1 MPDSVSEPPKKRCRL
16 GDDDDKAHSSQDQL
30 SLSSPRV
37 VATDKTLRPEKA
49 RKKTKVMDDGHG
61 MDEIAIGLPPEQY
74 NPRPSRSRSGHG
86 DASLFLPEDFSK
98 RPESLAK
105 LKRRKNRRKTTAFE
119 RPPEDSEEEAIAQVQ
134 DFIRQEGSSKP
145 AADIVK
151 PSLKPVEERLRG
163 LQSVEQMKKVGTA
176 KRKGKRHVQESIEE
190 YEPVVAPFS
199 EELPSKGISSTA
211 NSTKHVQEHG
221 LSKRIETEKP
231 PPQHQSLLEIETGQ
245 LISTQTSSNGPASL
259 KRKLSLSAN
268 PHDGDDGGDPTNS
281 DRPVS
286 QNPENNPPPQQ
297 NPTPSSSPSPI
308 KQQLRPPQTPPKSAS
323 TGPDKH
329 SPLNS
334 SKVAYRVGLSKRAR
348 IEPLL
353 RFVRKP

>member
-1 MPDSVSEPPKKRCRL
+1 M
-16 GDDDDKAHSSQDQL
+16 
-30 SLSSPRV
+30 SSPR
-37 VATDKTLRPEKA
+37 VATDKTLKPEKV
-49 RKKTKVMDDGHG
+49 RKKIMGLNGEHG

-86 DASLFLPEDFSK
+86 EAGLFLPEDFSK
-98 RPESLAK
+98 RPESFGK

-119 RPPEDSEEEAIAQVQ
+119 RPPEDSEEEAIAKVR
-134 DFIRQEGSSKP
+134 DFITQEATSKP

-151 PSLKPVEERLRG
+151 PSLEPIEECLRE
-163 LQSVEQMKKVGTA
+163 LQSVGPIEKVGTT
-176 KRKGKRHVQESIEE
+176 KRKGRHHVQEDIEE
-190 YEPVVAPFS
+190 HKPVVAPFS
-199 EELPSKGISSTA
+199 EEQPPKGISSTA
-211 NSTKHVQEHG
+211 NGTKHVQEHDR
-221 LSKRIETEKP
+221 SNVIETERPSPK
-231 PPQHQSLLEIETGQ
+231 HQNLLEIETAQ
-245 LISTQTSSNGPASL
+245 PESTQTSSSRPASM
-259 KRKLSLSAN
+259 KRKLSLSATT
-268 PHDGDDGGDPTNS
+268 HDGDDGGDPTSS

-286 QNPENNPPPQQ
+286 QNPQKITPPQQ

-308 KQQLRPPQTPPKSAS
+308 KQQLPPPQTPPKPPS

-353 RFVRKP
+353 RIFRKP

>member
-1 MPDSVSEPPKKRCRL
+1 M
-16 GDDDDKAHSSQDQL
+16 
-30 SLSSPRV
+30 SSPRA
-37 VATDKTLRPEKA
+37 VATDKTPRPEKA
-49 RKKTKVMDDGHG
+49 RKKSKV

-86 DASLFLPEDFSK
+86 DASLFLPKDFSK

-105 LKRRKNRRKTTAFE
+105 LKRRKNRRNTTAFE
-119 RPPEDSEEEAIAQVQ
+119 RPPEDSEEEAVTQVR
-134 DFIRQEGSSKP
+134 DFITQEGSSKP

-151 PSLKPVEERLRG
+151 PPLKPIEERLRE
-163 LQSVEQMKKVGTA
+163 LQSVEPMKKVGTT
-176 KRKGKRHVQESIEE
+176 KRKGRRHVQENIEE
-190 YEPVVAPFS
+190 HEPVVAPFS
-199 EELPSKGISSTA
+199 EEQPSKGISSTE
-211 NSTKHVQEHG
+211 NGTKHVQEHG
-221 LSKRIETEKP
+221 LSKIIETEKA
-231 PPQHQSLLEIETGQ
+231 PPQHQNPLGIETGQ
-245 LISTQTSSNGPASL
+245 LISTQTSSSRPASM
-259 KRKLSLSAN
+259 KRKFSLSAT
-268 PHDGDDGGDPTNS
+268 PQDGDDGGDPTNS

-286 QNPENNPPPQQ
+286 QNPEEIPFPQQ

-308 KQQLRPPQTPPKSAS
+308 KQQLRAPQTPPKSAS

-353 RFVRKP
+353 RIVRKP

>member
-1 MPDSVSEPPKKRCRL
+1 MTDSVSEPPKKRCRL
-16 GDDDDKAHSSQDQL
+16 GDDDGTVNSSQDQL
-30 SLSSPRV
+30 PMSSPRV
-37 VATDKTLRPEKA
+37 VVTDKTLRPEKA
-49 RKKTKVMDDGHG
+49 RKKIKVMDDEHG

-119 RPPEDSEEEAIAQVQ
+119 RPPEDSEEEAIAQVR
-134 DFIRQEGSSKP
+134 DFITQEGSSKS

-151 PSLKPVEERLRG
+151 PSLQPIEERLRE
-163 LQSVEQMKKVGTA
+163 LQSVEPVKKVGTT
-176 KRKGKRHVQESIEE
+176 KGKGRRHVQENIEE
-190 YEPVVAPFS
+190 HGPVVALSS
-199 EELPSKGISSTA
+199 EEQPSKGISSTA
-211 NSTKHVQEHG
+211 NGTKHVQEHG
-221 LSKRIETEKP
+221 LSKIIETEKP
-231 PPQHQSLLEIETGQ
+231 PPHHQNLLEIETDQ
-245 LISTQTSSNGPASL
+245 LISTQTSSSRPASM
-259 KRKLSLSAN
+259 KRKFYLSAN

-286 QNPENNPPPQQ
+286 QNPEKIPPPQQ
-297 NPTPSSSPSPI
+297 NPTPSSSPSPT

-353 RFVRKP
+353 RIVRKP